1 MNVQSVKDRLKN
13 YAKETNKP
21 YQEVLT
27 YYALERTIYR
37 LSLSEYAENFVLK
50 GGIFLYAI
58 HDKNYVRAT
67 TDIDMMAQRLT
78 NDAVKMRMIFSE
90 ILSIKIDDALKYDP
104 DTLKVNVITEF
115 KEYHG
120 LNVSVVALLDRT
132 RIPVTIDIGY
142 DDVIIPE
149 KVRMSYPTILDMD
162 APEVYVYSLES
173 VIAEKFEAIVSN
185 GLLNSR
191 YKDFYD
197 IFVLSRENCYDGNLL
212 AKAIIETFEHRR
224 TALSADVSAFTE
236 DYYRNSINET
246 RWNAFLKKKK
256 VLLYVS
262 LETVVKADRDFLI
275 PLINRTKAGETD
287 SDICWNNEKGVWE

>member
-1 MNVQSVKDRLKN
+1 M
-13 YAKETNKP
+13 
-21 YQEVLT
+21 
-27 YYALERTIYR
+27 
-37 LSLSEYAENFVLK
+37 
-50 GGIFLYAI
+50 
-58 HDKNYVRAT
+58 
-67 TDIDMMAQRLT
+67 TD
-78 NDAVKMRMIFSE
+78 F
-90 ILSIKIDDALKYDP
+90 
-104 DTLKVNVITEF
+104 
-115 KEYHG
+115 
-120 LNVSVVALLDRT
+120 
-132 RIPVTIDIGY
+132 
-142 DDVIIPE
+142 
-149 KVRMSYPTILDMD
+149 
-162 APEVYVYSLES
+162 PEVYVYSLES